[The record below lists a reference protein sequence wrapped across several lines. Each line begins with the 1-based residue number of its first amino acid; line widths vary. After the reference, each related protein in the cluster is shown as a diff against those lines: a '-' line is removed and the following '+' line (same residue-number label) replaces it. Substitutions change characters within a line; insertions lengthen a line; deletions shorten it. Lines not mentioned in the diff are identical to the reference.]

1 MDQHNFSDQNPEQGT
16 GQFWGQF
23 SEQWQEI
30 LAGYAL
36 GALEA
41 DEMLAVEEYLE
52 DHQELSATVH
62 RLEETVVG
70 LAYSA
75 PVMTPSP
82 ANKAALL
89 ERIQAD
95 IRATAPVS
103 PTPVPQPITAR
114 STPSSTQRSYRPVGD
129 VSATRSRFGGGEST
143 TRQATATRQRPTAQ
157 RRGSTW
163 WSFDGFFDFATGWK
177 LATMTASAALL
188 FFVVTTAQVSGQLT
202 NVGQQVATL
211 NEIVSTRTAELNNAS
226 VQLSSV
232 AELQNEVAQLQSEK
246 AQLQQASQQ
255 FVEQLQNEQQQ
266 ISSLLTVSQVV
277 ELGGTD
283 AAPQAQGTLFVGE
296 DSLVLVLRGLQPLPP
311 GETYQ
316 LWLIPAESDPV
327 SAGLV
332 QISDEEI
339 PSLTTDVQLTIS
351 SFAVVGLSIEP
362 AGGSVQPTGN
372 IVMSGNRT

>member
-1 MDQHNFSDQNPEQGT
+1 MDQHNFSDQNPEQET

-30 LAGYAL
+30 LAGYVL

-62 RLEETVVG
+62 RLEETMVG

-75 PVMTPSP
+75 PTMTPSP
-82 ANKAALL
+82 AIKATLL
-89 ERIQAD
+89 DRIHAD
-95 IRATAPVS
+95 MRATSAASKPVAPVS
-103 PTPVPQPITAR
+103 AQT
-114 STPSSTQRSYRPVGD
+114 STQHHYRPMGTAGKSKRTANVGFSGED
-129 VSATRSRFGGGEST
+129 STKRVRNGVRPRSVV
-143 TRQATATRQRPTAQ
+143 
-157 RRGSTW
+157 RRRSTW

-177 LATMTASAALL
+177 LATLTASAALL
-188 FFVVTTAQVSGQLT
+188 FFVVTTVQLSGRLT

-211 NEIVSTRTAELNNAS
+211 NELVGTRTAELNRATG
-226 VQLSSV
+226 QLSSV
-232 AELQNEVAQLQSEK
+232 SDLQDEIAQLQAEK
-246 AQLQQASQQ
+246 AQLQQTSQQ
-255 FVEQLQNEQQQ
+255 VVDQLQNEQQQ

-277 ELGGTD
+277 ELGGTK

-296 DSLVLVLRGLQPLPP
+296 ESLVLVLRGLQPLPP

-332 QISDEEI
+332 QISDEEN
-339 PSLTTDVQLTIS
+339 PSLTTDVHLTVS

-362 AGGSVQPTGN
+362 AGGSVQPTGD
-372 IVMSGNRT
+372 IVMLGNRT